1 MLGDRPACDY
11 IFDTLNEVDT
21 IDEKYVYCSD
31 EAILPYME
39 PYKELKFLKRDPYL
53 DGYFVKGLEII
64 DRFIKDVDADIYV
77 LTHVTEPFTTVE
89 SFKLALSWLL
99 AIVYFFP
106 VPQGVDQDGIFT
118 AFVFV
123 YVSRQTCL
131 VSEGAR

>member
-1 MLGDRPACDY
+1 MTPDREKSWTLGHADRVLNPVSGLYYESSGLREDAHLNFFNGQETTYFRGLIRSPQAC
-11 IFDTLNEVDT
+11 
-21 IDEKYVYCSD
+21 
-31 EAILPYME
+31 
-39 PYKELKFLKRDPYL
+39 
-53 DGYFVKGLEII
+53 
-64 DRFIKDVDADIYV
+64 
-77 LTHVTEPFTTVE
+77 